1 MRTALMAHAK
11 AVLVLLVL
19 NLTPAWHVI
28 AQDANTSTSFAIV
41 GANVIPMDEERVLEN
56 QTVIVTDGVIQS
68 ISDAATTVVPGYLTR
83 IDGNGR
89 YLMPG
94 LADLH
99 IHLRHED
106 ELVNYLAWGVTTI
119 MHLGGSIE
127 TGRQLLE
134 YKREI
139 KNSSR
144 LGPNIYTTERTFD
157 GDPALS
163 SRAHSLGNAEDAR
176 RAVKNLKADGFDIIK
191 IYNEISLPVFQA
203 IVDEADKQ
211 GLAIVGHIPR
221 SFDALTSLGGGQ
233 DAIAHTEEL
242 FFTYFEGPR
251 STENMQRE
259 YQPDLSKLPALIEVL
274 VENNVAVMPDLSFT
288 FTDMIMWDDLD
299 ILWNDPE
306 FPYLQPG
313 IGSMWQAGNIN
324 RRDNIEN
331 FVIREQWKYT
341 LMQKLTVEFQEAD
354 ILQVIATDASVP
366 GLFPGKAAHRELTEL
381 VKAGLSNFDALA
393 IGNKNAGEFVR
404 RYIDEDVRVGQIRPG
419 YRADLVLLDDNPLE
433 DVRNAR
439 SVSAVAVN
447 GRFTDKSEL
456 DERRAAFRARY
467 EVFHAVI
474 DQVETALPT
483 DDARD
488 VIQSLVHKYQ
498 DDPDITTTIET
509 RLNAAGYAAAF
520 ANDLDRSQ
528 MILGLNT
535 ELFPNSANTW
545 DSLAE
550 IALYKGDRERALELY
565 RKALEVDPNFTNATQ
580 QIEKIL
586 SEGDE

>member
-1 MRTALMAHAK
+1 MSYASPAHAR
-11 AVLVLLVL
+11 AALVLLVL
-19 NLTPAWHVI
+19 ILAPAGLVL
-28 AQDANTSTSFAIV
+28 AQDDDTSTSFAIV
-41 GANVIPMDEERVLEN
+41 GVNVIPMDEERVLEN

-68 ISDAATTVVPGYLTR
+68 ISDAATTAIPGHLAR
-83 IDGNGR
+83 IEGNGR

-119 MHLGGSIE
+119 MHLGGSVE

-134 YKREI
+134 YKHQV
-139 KNSSR
+139 KNGSR

-163 SRAHSLGNAEDAR
+163 SSAHPLGNAEDAR
-176 RAVKNLKADGFDIIK
+176 RAVRNLKADGFDIIK

-221 SFDALTSLGGGQ
+221 SFDALTSLAGGQ

-251 STENMQRE
+251 STEDMQRQ
-259 YQPDLSKLPALIEVL
+259 YQPDLDRLPALIEVL
-274 VENNVAVMPDLSFT
+274 VDNNVAVMPDLSFT
-288 FTDMIMWDDLD
+288 FADMIMWDDLD
-299 ILWNDPE
+299 NLWNDPE

-313 IGSMWQAGNIN
+313 IGAMWQAGNIN

-341 LMQKLTVEFQEAD
+341 LMQKLTVKFQDAD
-354 ILQVIATDASVP
+354 ILQVIGTDASLP

-381 VKAGLSNFDALA
+381 VKAGLSNFEALA

-439 SVSAVAVN
+439 TVSAVAVN

-467 EVFHAVI
+467 DVFHAVI

-483 DDARD
+483 DDAYD
-488 VIQSLVHKYQ
+488 VIRSRVQKYQ
-498 DDPDITTTIET
+498 DNPDITTTIET
-509 RLNAAGYAAAF
+509 SLNAAGYGAANADDF
-520 ANDLDRSQ
+520 DQAER
-528 MILGLNT
+528 ILALNNR
-535 ELFPNSANTW
+535 LFPGSANTW

-550 IALYKGDRERALELY
+550 IVLYKGDRERALELY
-565 RKALEVDPNFTNATQ
+565 RKALEVDPGFTNATQ
-580 QIEKIL
+580 QIKTIL
-586 SEGDE
+586 SEGPE

>member
-1 MRTALMAHAK
+1 MSYASPAHAR
-11 AVLVLLVL
+11 AALVLLVL
-19 NLTPAWHVI
+19 ILAPAGLVL
-28 AQDANTSTSFAIV
+28 AQDDDTSTSFAIV
-41 GANVIPMDEERVLEN
+41 GVNVIPMDEERVLEN

-68 ISDAATTVVPGYLTR
+68 ISDAATTAIPGHLAR
-83 IDGNGR
+83 IEGTGR

-119 MHLGGSIE
+119 MHLGGSVE

-134 YKREI
+134 YKHQV
-139 KNSSR
+139 KNGSR

-163 SRAHSLGNAEDAR
+163 SSAHPLGNAEDAR
-176 RAVKNLKADGFDIIK
+176 RAVRNLKADGFDIIK

-221 SFDALTSLGGGQ
+221 SFDALTSLAGGQ

-251 STENMQRE
+251 STEDMQRQ
-259 YQPDLSKLPALIEVL
+259 YQPDLDRLPALIEVL
-274 VENNVAVMPDLSFT
+274 VDNNVAVMPDLSFT
-288 FTDMIMWDDLD
+288 FADMIMWDDLD
-299 ILWNDPE
+299 NLWNDPE

-313 IGSMWQAGNIN
+313 IGAMWQAGNIN

-341 LMQKLTVEFQEAD
+341 LMQKLTVKFQDAD
-354 ILQVIATDASVP
+354 ILQVIGTDASLP

-381 VKAGLSNFDALA
+381 VKAGLSNFEALA

-439 SVSAVAVN
+439 TVSAVAVN

-467 EVFHAVI
+467 DVFHAVI

-483 DDARD
+483 DDAYD
-488 VIQSLVHKYQ
+488 VIRSLVQKYQ
-498 DDPDITTTIET
+498 DNPDITTTIET
-509 RLNAAGYAAAF
+509 RLNAAGYGAANADDF
-520 ANDLDRSQ
+520 DQAER
-528 MILGLNT
+528 ILALNNR
-535 ELFPNSANTW
+535 LFPGSANTW

-550 IALYKGDRERALELY
+550 IVLYKGDRERALELY
-565 RKALEVDPNFTNATQ
+565 RKALEVDPGFTNATQ
-580 QIEKIL
+580 QIKTIL
-586 SEGDE
+586 SEGPE

>member
-1 MRTALMAHAK
+1 MSYTSMAHAR
-11 AVLVLLVL
+11 AVLVLLAL
-19 NLTPAWHVI
+19 TLTPTGQVL
-28 AQDANTSTSFAIV
+28 AQDNDTSTGFAIV
-41 GANVIPMDEERVLEN
+41 GVNVIPMDEERVLDD

-68 ISDAATTVVPGYLTR
+68 ISDAETTAIPGDLTR
-83 IDGNGR
+83 IEGNGR

-119 MHLGGSIE
+119 MHLGGSVE
-127 TGRQLLE
+127 TGRQLLD
-134 YKREI
+134 YKLQV
-139 KNSSR
+139 KNGSR

-163 SRAHSLGNAEDAR
+163 SSAHPLGTAEDAR
-176 RAVKNLKADGFDIIK
+176 RAVQQLKADGFDIIK

-211 GLAIVGHIPR
+211 DLAIVGHIPR

-242 FFTYFEGPR
+242 FFTYFKGPR

-259 YQPDLSKLPALIEVL
+259 YQPDFDKLPALIKVL
-274 VENNVAVMPDLSFT
+274 VDNNVAVIPDLSFT

-299 ILWNDPE
+299 MLWNDPE
-306 FPYLQPG
+306 YPYLQPG
-313 IGSMWQAGNIN
+313 IGSNWKAGNIN

-341 LMQKLTVEFQEAD
+341 LMQELTVKFQEAD
-354 ILQVIATDASVP
+354 ILQVIGTDASVP

-393 IGNKNAGEFVR
+393 IGNKNAGEFIR
-404 RYIDEDVRVGQIRPG
+404 RYVDHDVRVGQIRPG

-439 SVSAVAVN
+439 TVSAVAVN
-447 GRFTDKSEL
+447 GRFTDKSAL

-467 EVFHAVI
+467 DVFHAVI

-483 DDARD
+483 DDAHD
-488 VIQSLVHKYQ
+488 VIQSLVQKYR
-498 DDPDITTTIET
+498 DNPDITTTIET

-520 ANDLDRSQ
+520 ADDLDRSQ
-528 MILGLNT
+528 VILGLNT
-535 ELFPNSANTW
+535 ELFPNSPNTW

-550 IALYKGDRERALELY
+550 VVLYTGDRERSLKLY
-565 RKALEVDPNFTNATQ
+565 RKALEVDPGFTNATQ